1 MRAFLVALILLT
13 SVKAY
18 ADSFIDDRLNGLN
31 TSTPVS
37 GGWDG
42 FTIAPEQWVGPRFT
56 LPEQTRITEI
66 GGFVFG
72 RLPFVVSILPQ
83 INGPPDISTT
93 LATLTLS
100 NNFPTGTM
108 AFESVSPNL
117 LLGAGTYYAIFKPHT
132 AELGEGGGA
141 IVKHPDR
148 RRAGFVQR
156 GARAD
161 RIDTY
166 SSGRSSGLSWG
177 GACRSP
183 YGRSFSS
190 RTCDDES
197 VGDRSDF
204 SDVVAFQ
211 GSQDEKIM
219 DSMIHAF
226 AVTSLFFLSC
236 VRG

>member
-1 MRAFLVALILLT
+1 MRAFLVVLFLLT

-37 GGWDG
+37 GGWAG
-42 FTIAPEQWVGPRFT
+42 YTVAPEQWIGPRFT

-83 INGPPDISTT
+83 INGLPDISTT

-117 LLGAGTYYAIFKPHT
+117 LLGAGTYYAIFKPPT
-132 AELGEGGGA
+132 QELGQGGVLLSILQDPGTEQVLYSAVPGPVGLIRTALDAPVDWSDTRLAVRITGEG
-141 IVKHPDR
+141 
-148 RRAGFVQR
+148 
-156 GARAD
+156 
-161 RIDTY
+161 
-166 SSGRSSGLSWG
+166 
-177 GACRSP
+177 
-183 YGRSFSS
+183 
-190 RTCDDES
+190 S
-197 VGDRSDF
+197 VPEP
-204 SDVVAFQ
+204 AT
-211 GSQDEKIM
+211 I
-219 DSMIHAF
+219 
-226 AVTSLFFLSC
+226 SLFAIGLISAMLLHFKVARMRRSWT
-236 VRG
+236 V